1 MMVIS
6 SLERFPA
13 ETPRPA
19 LTAPPAV
26 PAPSATAQPAVP
38 SQLPSKAPQPASPSS
53 DVRFELEDNDRVV
66 IRISDPE
73 TGEIVRQIP
82 SEVMLRVA
90 DMIADARGGTVDASA

>member
-13 ETPRPA
+13 EAPRPA
-19 LTAPPAV
+19 LTAPPAL
-26 PAPSATAQPAVP
+26 PAPTPSAEPAVAN
-38 SQLPSKAPQPASPSS
+38 QLPSKAPQPASQTA

-66 IRISDPE
+66 LRISDPE

-90 DMIADARGGTVDASA
+90 NMITDARGGTVDASA

>member
-13 ETPRPA
+13 ETPRPT
-19 LTAPPAV
+19 LTTPPAAPAASASAKPSV
-26 PAPSATAQPAVP
+26 PN
-38 SQLPSKAPQPASPSS
+38 QLPSKAPQPASQSA

>member
-13 ETPRPA
+13 ETPRTA
-19 LTAPPAV
+19 LTAPPAL
-26 PAPSATAQPAVP
+26 PAPSAAAKPAVP
-38 SQLPSKAPQPASPSS
+38 NQLPSKAPQPASQSA